1 MNSANF
7 TQPILGSTRNGFL
20 AANMMSLSVCLS
32 LFIFFAFVADNVF
45 WEMVIAFSVTE
56 EGMIQASRGKIQG
69 YS

>member
-7 TQPILGSTRNGFL
+7 TPFSEAQEIVFL
-20 AANMMSLSVCLS
+20 LQTWWASMYAF
-32 LFIFFAFVADNVF
+32 LFSFSFTFVANNVF

-56 EGMIQASRGKIQG
+56 EGVIQASRGKIQG